1 MNMTNVY
8 GKTEFS
14 GELYA
19 INEEETMI
27 YKLESFNQMSMNKDF
42 GLSVD
47 MELIAGYDYVEMD
60 YSNKQG
66 WVSKEGFVETTHN
79 ETFTFYPFVETL
91 AEALKEA
98 GFKQLSTIAGITIH
112 PFVGEEDE

>member
-1 MNMTNVY
+1 MTNVY

-14 GELYA
+14 GALYA

-27 YKLESFNQMSMNKDF
+27 YKLESFNQMGMSNDF

-47 MELIAGYDYVEMD
+47 MELIAGIEYVNPD
-60 YSNKQG
+60 YSNAQG
-66 WVSKEGFVETTHN
+66 WVSKEAFVEHTHD

-98 GFKQLSTIAGITIH
+98 GFKQLSTIASIKIH
-112 PFVGEEDE
+112 PFAGGENE

>member
-1 MNMTNVY
+1 MANVY
-8 GKTEFS
+8 GKTEFA

-19 INEEETMI
+19 INEGETMI
-27 YKLESFNQMSMNKDF
+27 YKLESFNQLGMSNGF

-47 MELIAGYDYVEMD
+47 MELVAGYDYVEMD

-66 WVSKEGFVETTHN
+66 WVSKEGFIETTHN

-98 GFKQLSTIAGITIH
+98 GFKQLSTIASIKIH
-112 PFVGEEDE
+112 PFAGGEDE